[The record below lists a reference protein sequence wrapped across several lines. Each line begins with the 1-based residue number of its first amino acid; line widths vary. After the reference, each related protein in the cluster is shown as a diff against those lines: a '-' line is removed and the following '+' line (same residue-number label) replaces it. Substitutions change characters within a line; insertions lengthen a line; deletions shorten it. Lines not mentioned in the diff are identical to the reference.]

1 MLTSSTN
8 LSYSVFLTIS
18 FFTTSFKLLKS
29 TRVVFNLTRSN
40 LSNLLF
46 KLPKLI
52 GTFYSLSISNLP
64 TSDFKLVKSAFLA
77 KLMNQNQLRFLSLVL
92 FHNETNPIKFL
103 FIYLF
108 FCYGYVVLE
117 NNSFYITISFL
128 SIQLLKELL

>member
-64 TSDFKLVKSAFLA
+64 TSDFKLVKSAFLP

-108 FCYGYVVLE
+108 FCMGMW
-117 NNSFYITISFL
+117 FWKITH
-128 SIQLLKELL
+128 SI